1 MTQIIYAMHPSTI
14 IKTKLFSGIIIL
26 FCFYFNSACGQSTS
40 PLQQPAAAYKVKFTW
55 LGDTVN
61 AKWESYSALL
71 IPVRLPGCPKQ
82 FYMQFDLGAPHS
94 LFYKNTLRAIR
105 AKYGQGIPATD
116 TSPKLRDFTFLLGKQ
131 KIFAKEI
138 GVKDFG
144 DTIISRDSKSITVI
158 GTLGVDLIANKT
170 VIINYP
176 GKQLEVCDSIP
187 PGINAQVKL
196 SSFMFIQNS
205 ILLPA
210 LIRGKQSLLYF
221 DTGSSAFELLTS
233 KEICA
238 ALAKPNTSLVSYPVK
253 SWGKTLTANTVAT
266 ADSLVLA
273 SQKLPIKFATYIE
286 GASDTQIQQM
296 MKMGIGGMTGNK
308 LFLNAILVLD
318 TRNKKFGVISK

>member
-1 MTQIIYAMHPSTI
+1 MHQAIII
-14 IKTKLFSGIIIL
+14 ERKIFSGIIIFL
-26 FCFYFNSACGQSTS
+26 LFYFTNANAQNAHSTS
-40 PLQQPAAAYKVKFTW
+40 QLQLPTRDYKVKFTW

-61 AKWESYSALL
+61 AKWEPYSALL
-71 IPVRLPGCPKQ
+71 VPVHLPGCPKQ

-94 LFYKNTLRAIR
+94 VFYKNTLRAIR
-105 AKYGQGIPATD
+105 AKYGQDIPATD
-116 TSPKLRDFTFLLGKQ
+116 TSAKLHDLTFLLGKQ

-187 PGINAQVKL
+187 PGISARVKL

-233 KEICA
+233 KEICT
-238 ALAKPNTSLVSYPVK
+238 ALAMSNTSPISYPVK

-266 ADSLVLA
+266 SDSLVLA
-273 SQKLPIKFATYIE
+273 SNKRPIKFATYIE
-286 GASDTQIQQM
+286 GASDTQVQQM

-318 TRNKKFGVISK
+318 TRNKKFGVVSK